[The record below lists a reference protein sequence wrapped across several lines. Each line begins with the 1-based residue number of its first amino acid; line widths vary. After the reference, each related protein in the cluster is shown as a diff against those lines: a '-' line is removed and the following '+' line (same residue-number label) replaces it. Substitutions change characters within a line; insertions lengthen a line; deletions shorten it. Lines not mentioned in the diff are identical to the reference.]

1 MESGIDIAMYPPKD
15 IAYQHTVFCQ
25 TCLPYRNPGDEVRVW
40 ERRQGQ
46 VLLRVEAGAALN
58 PGTNEFIELGL
69 PFGPKSRLI
78 LSHLNSEAI
87 KTGSP
92 VIEVEKHFTGFV
104 KRLIDPLKS
113 GRSSPNGREI
123 NLFKT
128 QLSALAASSIRLGIK
143 QDQRAVTIKSEIVQ
157 AFDLW
162 FSKGDNQRILWPSI
176 LRLSD
181 EYFNSLVIHAV
192 PLDERALTALAH
204 SAMALDIYTW
214 LAQRLHRV
222 PANHPHI
229 DVVKLG
235 FGTAFVT
242 PNLKEKLSVYREY
255 DMPVYFGGTLF
266 EAFLIRNQFEDYIA
280 VCKEFGVSYMEVS
293 DGSITIPHA
302 EKCGYIEKLSKHG
315 VVLSEVG
322 SKDAAHIIPPYKW
335 IELMSA
341 ELSAGAAYVI
351 AEAREAGNVGI
362 YRGSGEVREGL
373 VQEIL
378 TQIPAEKILWE
389 APQKAQQLYF
399 LELIGCNVNLGN
411 IAPSEIIALE
421 AMRIGLRGD
430 TFELYLDKK

>member
-1 MESGIDIAMYPPKD
+1 MNFNLTQIPQRTAKPRKAGITMVMDKGLSV
-15 IAYQHTVFCQ
+15 Q
-25 TCLPYRNPGDEVRVW
+25 
-40 ERRQGQ
+40 
-46 VLLRVEAGAALN
+46 EAKNMMSVG
-58 PGTNEFIELGL
+58 
-69 PFGPKSRLI
+69 
-78 LSHLNSEAI
+78 
-87 KTGSP
+87 
-92 VIEVEKHFTGFV
+92 
-104 KRLIDPLKS
+104 
-113 GRSSPNGREI
+113 
-123 NLFKT
+123 
-128 QLSALAASSIRLGIK
+128 
-143 QDQRAVTIKSEIVQ
+143 
-157 AFDLW
+157 
-162 FSKGDNQRILWPSI
+162 
-176 LRLSD
+176 
-181 EYFNSLVIHAV
+181 Y
-192 PLDERALTALAH
+192 
-204 SAMALDIYTW
+204 
-214 LAQRLHRV
+214 
-222 PANHPHI
+222 PHI

-242 PNLKEKLSVYREY
+242 PNLTEKLEVYRSY

-266 EAFLIRNQFEDYIA
+266 EAFLIRNQFDDYIN

-293 DGSITIPHA
+293 DGSISIPHA

-378 TQIPAEKILWE
+378 TKIPAESILWE

-411 IAPSEIIALE
+411 IAPTEIIALE
-421 AMRIGLRGD
+421 AMRVGLRGD
-430 TFELYLDKK
+430 TFNLYLDK